1 MLVKNNQLFNKKK
14 ILIIVQNLPVP
25 FDRRVWM
32 EATSLQKEGF
42 VVSVIC
48 PKKYDYNNS
57 DEVLENVNIFRYPL
71 LLEANTSPLA
81 FLFEFISCFIFTS
94 LLSLK
99 VLYKIGFKV
108 IHICNPPET
117 YFSLAF
123 LYKLFGKKI
132 IFDHHDLSPEMYL
145 AKQHN
150 AKKSSFYY
158 RLLLWMEK
166 MTFKVSDIII
176 TTNQSHKLVAVE
188 RGKIN
193 SKNIF
198 IVRSGPDIDRFKGF
212 KYIES
217 LKQKK
222 PYLICYLGEMC
233 KQDGVGLFLTEL
245 NNFNSPFIKENVQI
259 TFIGKGPEQPN
270 LVKQSMQLGLESYV
284 NFTGRISDLDLAN
297 YLYSADLCFDTSP
310 YNSWTDRST
319 MNKIIEY
326 MAFSNPVVAFNLF
339 ETKYSANQAGLYAD
353 NGNYEDFFKK
363 IEYLLENKKVRE
375 KMAAVGT
382 TRFNNEL
389 SWTFSK
395 RYLFEAYNMVL

>member
-1 MLVKNNQLFNKKK
+1 
-14 ILIIVQNLPVP
+14 
-25 FDRRVWM
+25 M

-48 PKKYDYNNS
+48 PKKYDYINS

-145 AKQHN
+145 AKQQD
-150 AKKSSFYY
+150 AKESSFYY

-198 IVRSGPDIDRFKGF
+198 IVRSGPDIDRFKGY
-212 KYIES
+212 KYIDM
-217 LKQKK
+217 LKAFKPFEGKYSPDELCPNHYTAEGNKIVADFIVSTLNKK
-222 PYLICYLGEMC
+222 PSQGH
-233 KQDGVGLFLTEL
+233 L
-245 NNFNSPFIKENVQI
+245 NKSE
-259 TFIGKGPEQPN
+259 
-270 LVKQSMQLGLESYV
+270 
-284 NFTGRISDLDLAN
+284 
-297 YLYSADLCFDTSP
+297 
-310 YNSWTDRST
+310 
-319 MNKIIEY
+319 
-326 MAFSNPVVAFNLF
+326 
-339 ETKYSANQAGLYAD
+339 
-353 NGNYEDFFKK
+353 
-363 IEYLLENKKVRE
+363 
-375 KMAAVGT
+375 
-382 TRFNNEL
+382 
-389 SWTFSK
+389 
-395 RYLFEAYNMVL
+395 